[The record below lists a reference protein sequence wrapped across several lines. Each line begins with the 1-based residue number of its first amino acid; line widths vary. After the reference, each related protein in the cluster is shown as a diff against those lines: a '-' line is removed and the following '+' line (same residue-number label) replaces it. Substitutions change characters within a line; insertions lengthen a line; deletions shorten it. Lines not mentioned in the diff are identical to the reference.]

1 MTTHTRPDRLSALV
15 ARFALDVTPETYG
28 LANLVI
34 CQDAQ
39 SERLDR
45 VLFAPVGNLCDG
57 DYTSSEAVFLAR
69 AIWGGS
75 ENPLMTAL
83 PDRIIVDIG
92 DDQEMQSLTSLL
104 VAESTRQRCGS
115 GSIINRLGEVLLV
128 LLLRKQLSAGTTDS
142 GLLGGLADDRLS
154 PAIVAMHERPGE
166 PWRIEQLAEIAGLS
180 TSRFANRFTD
190 KVGQTPMSYL
200 RRWRMVLAHRDVQ
213 HGDRIQTVATRYGYA
228 SSEAL
233 SRAFRRH
240 FGTNPTALRPLGAH

>member
-1 MTTHTRPDRLSALV
+1 M
-15 ARFALDVTPETYG
+15 
-28 LANLVI
+28 I
-34 CQDAQ
+34 CQNAG
-39 SERLDR
+39 SERLNR
-45 VLFAPVGNLCDG
+45 VLFAPVDNLCAS

-104 VAESTRQRCGS
+104 VAESARQRCGA

-128 LLLRKQLSAGTTDS
+128 LLLRKQLSVGTTDS
-142 GLLGGLADDRLS
+142 GLLGGLADHRLS

-180 TSRFANRFTD
+180 TSRFADRFTD

-213 HGDRIQTVATRYGYA
+213 HGDRIQTVAIRYGYA

-240 FGTNPTALRPLGAH
+240 FGTNPTALRP

>member
-1 MTTHTRPDRLSALV
+1 MAANTKPDRLSALV
-15 ARFALDVTPETYG
+15 ARFALDVTPEADD

-34 CQDAQ
+34 CQNAE
-39 SERLDR
+39 SERLER
-45 VLFAPVGNLCDG
+45 VLFAPVGNLCAS
-57 DYTSSEAVFLAR
+57 DYSTSEAVFRAR

-104 VAESTRQRCGS
+104 VAESARQRCGA

-128 LLLRKQLSAGTTDS
+128 LLLRKQLSVGTTDP
-142 GLLGGLADDRLS
+142 GLLGGLADHRLS

-180 TSRFANRFTD
+180 TSRFADRFTD

-240 FGTNPTALRPLGAH
+240 FGSNPTALRP

>member
-1 MTTHTRPDRLSALV
+1 MTSLIRLDRLSALV
-15 ARFALDVTPETYG
+15 ARFALDVTPEAHG

-34 CQDAQ
+34 CQAPGAQ
-39 SERLDR
+39 YPER
-45 VLFAPVGNLCDG
+45 VLFAPVGNLSTS
-57 DYTSSEAVFLAR
+57 DYTSTEAVFLSR
-69 AIWGGS
+69 ALWGGS

-104 VAESTRQRCGS
+104 VTESARQRCGA

-128 LLLRKQLSAGTTDS
+128 LLLRKQLSVGTTES
-142 GLLGGLADDRLS
+142 GLLGGLADIRLS

-166 PWRIEQLAEIAGLS
+166 SWRIEQLAEIAGLS
-180 TSRFANRFTD
+180 TSRFADRFTK

-233 SRAFRRH
+233 SRAFRRQ
-240 FGTNPTALRPLGAH
+240 FGANPTTLRP